1 MDNRLLELLCCPV
14 TRRPLQAIGATRL
27 KALNAAIAAG
37 GVVKVT
43 GQPVAAPLA
52 DALVRDDGQV
62 VYPVEDGIPV
72 LLADE
77 AIGTTQLDGFPA

>member
-14 TRRPLQAIGATRL
+14 TRRPLARIGAGAL
-27 KALNAAIAAG
+27 KTLNAAIAAG
-37 GVVKVT
+37 GVLKVG
-43 GQPVAAPLA
+43 GQPVAAPLT

-62 VYPVEDGIPV
+62 LYPVEDGIPV

-77 AIGTTQLDGFPA
+77 AIGTTQLDGFPS